1 MIRMNEDIEILK
13 EQIRLLLPTLNN
25 SFSLLK
31 ASIVLMEQLITDL
44 QYIDSMLG
52 LVIEAKEKEAKDQ

>member
-1 MIRMNEDIEILK
+1 MNEDIEILK